1 LKRNNGAK
9 KLANNEIHTPGKV
22 YWLWR
27 ALMALS
33 ASSEVAYLTKQQPV
47 NEK

>member
-1 LKRNNGAK
+1 
-9 KLANNEIHTPGKV
+9 
-22 YWLWR
+22 LWR

-47 NEK
+47 NEMKNHKYLLFCAHLSLI